1 MKYIITES
9 KLEQAIIKYFN
20 RFYGGFK
27 EYRTDKHPRTIFFV
41 KDDKIYL
48 EYNMD
53 TDTVYFSK
61 RLFDLGSKDNGFEKI
76 FNIRFDFV
84 KKYKFMRKWV
94 EQIVGKEVNDVKLTE
109 IYPLNI
115 DMI

>member
-1 MKYIITES
+1 MKYIITEG
-9 KLEQAIIKYFN
+9 KLEEVIIKYLN

-41 KDDKIYL
+41 KNDKIYL

-53 TDTVYFSK
+53 TDTIYFSK
-61 RLFDLGSKDNGFEKI
+61 RLFNLVKDDRYEKI
-76 FNIRFDFV
+76 FNIKFDFL
-84 KKYKFMRKWV
+84 KKHKFMREWI
-94 EQIVGKEVNDVKLTE
+94 EQIVGKEVKDVILTE

-115 DMI
+115 DII